1 MDMKNVAKYI
11 SIFAVATSLSACA
24 NTIERLENVGKAP
37 PVREITNPIEQPSY
51 QPVSWPTPFEP
62 TAHVQQSGSLWASG
76 SRSFFKDQR
85 AARVGDILTI
95 IIEIDDEADLTNST
109 TQSRTNTE
117 NLAADN
123 VFGLEEKLLKLLP
136 GNPVLSSLLNINGN
150 NDISG
155 DGQIGRE
162 EEINLRLAAMV
173 TQVLPNGNLVVQGT
187 QDLRVNYE
195 VRQIFVSGVIR
206 PEDISSDNTIMS
218 EQIAEA
224 RVSYGGEGTLSDI
237 QQPRYGSQVIDILS
251 PF

>member
-1 MDMKNVAKYI
+1 MKKVGTKLSVIAL
-11 SIFAVATSLSACA
+11 AATVSACS
-24 NTIERLENVGKAP
+24 NTLDRLDQVGKTP
-37 PVREITNPIEQPSY
+37 PVREIANPIEQPNY
-51 QPVSWPTPFEP
+51 QPVSWPTP
-62 TAHVQQSGSLWASG
+62 VQPGEYTKNNGSLWASG

-85 AARVGDILTI
+85 ANRVGDILTI

-109 TQSRTNTE
+109 TSSRTSTE
-117 NLAADN
+117 DLS
-123 VFGLEEKLLKLLP
+123 VPGLFGLQEKLLKLLP
-136 GNPVLSSLLNINGN
+136 GNPDLQSLLSIDSN
-150 NDISG
+150 NDVQG

-195 VRQIFVSGVIR
+195 VRQLFVSGVIR
-206 PEDISSDNTIMS
+206 PEDISSENTIMS

-224 RVSYGGEGTLSDI
+224 RVSYGGEGTLSDV
-237 QQPRYGSQVIDILS
+237 QQPRYGTQVIDILS